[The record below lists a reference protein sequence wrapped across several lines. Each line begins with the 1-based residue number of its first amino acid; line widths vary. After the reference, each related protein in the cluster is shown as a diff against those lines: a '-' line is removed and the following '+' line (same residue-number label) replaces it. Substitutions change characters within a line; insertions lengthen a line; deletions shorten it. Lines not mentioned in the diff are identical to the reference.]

1 MPPSR
6 EPLKYLTYYP
16 FSVLTVAKTFIL
28 VIYILSVSVWQG
40 STHPRQIGIV
50 FIIVPVLNLLGCAS
64 ALISLW
70 FMVQKFYWKRVELS
84 FNFSGVALSLLGM
97 SVLLLSY
104 NKESSIRNYIALNHL
119 LVTIAWSFCLFWSRF
134 FTSNTVSNL
143 FINEWGRGTE
153 DIEIE
158 ALEGHF

>member
-1 MPPSR
+1 FQYHIKS
-6 EPLKYLTYYP
+6 YDVINVQVTY
-16 FSVLTVAKTFIL
+16 V
-28 VIYILSVSVWQG
+28 LSVCVWQA
-40 STHPRQIGIV
+40 SPHPRQIGFV
-50 FIIVPVLNLLGCAS
+50 IILVPVLNLLGCAS

-84 FNFSGVALSLLGM
+84 FNLGGFALSLLGM

-104 NKESSIRNYIALNHL
+104 NKDSSIRNYIALNHVL
-119 LVTIAWSFCLFWSRF
+119 ILIAWSFCLVWSRF

>member
-1 MPPSR
+1 M
-6 EPLKYLTYYP
+6 
-16 FSVLTVAKTFIL
+16 
-28 VIYILSVSVWQG
+28 
-40 STHPRQIGIV
+40 
-50 FIIVPVLNLLGCAS
+50 NLLGCAL

-70 FMVQKFYWKRVELS
+70 FMVQKFYWKRVVRFQTIQACFFNELA
-84 FNFSGVALSLLGM
+84 FDLSGVALSLIGM
-97 SVLLLSY
+97 CILLLNY
-104 NKESSIRNYIALNHL
+104 NKDSSVRYYIALNHL

-143 FINEWGRGTE
+143 FISEWGRGTE